1 MILNSILTKTY
12 ARIRGTAEEK
22 FYYYKLALLL
32 FIFACLFS
40 GPNIFLFFLQDN
52 LPVFWETVLIK
63 SNDLT
68 SNLTRIEPHSHLT
81 KIVFRLTMPL
91 LIKLLK
97 LPPFIIVFFQIII
110 GCLIFLFSYKLVLRC
125 SKDVI
130 QSTLFAS
137 SVAFIYPGMASLIEY
152 QFTWI
157 YGFFYS
163 NGNAEQKFL
172 AIYIV

>member
-22 FYYYKLALLL
+22 FYSYKLALLL

-40 GPNIFLFFLQDN
+40 DPNVFFFFLQDN

-68 SNLTRIEPHSHLT
+68 SNLTHIEPHSHLT

-110 GCLIFLFSYKLVLRC
+110 GCLIFFFHINWSFAALKMSYNQPFLLLVLPLY
-125 SKDVI
+125 VQGWHPLLNI
-130 QSTLFAS
+130 N
-137 SVAFIYPGMASLIEY
+137 SLG
-152 QFTWI
+152 FMD
-157 YGFFYS
+157 FFYS